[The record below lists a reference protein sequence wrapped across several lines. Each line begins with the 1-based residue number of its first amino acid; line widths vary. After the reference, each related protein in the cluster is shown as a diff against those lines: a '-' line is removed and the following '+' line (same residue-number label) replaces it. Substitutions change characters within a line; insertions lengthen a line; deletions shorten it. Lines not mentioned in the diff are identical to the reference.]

1 MERFLPYTPLLL
13 EGLKV
18 TLAIYACAAVVSVT
32 FAIFAGVVRF
42 GGPAWLRWP
51 VTAVVEFL
59 RGTSCFVQLFWCFYA
74 LPMLGV
80 TLTPFVTSVIVLGLN
95 SGSFGSEVVR
105 GALEA
110 VPKGQTEAA
119 RALSYSPFRIFVH
132 VLAPQAAR
140 IAIRPAANL
149 LVDLLKLTPLTSLV
163 TVSDLTRNAMIMR
176 TQTGSTIVTLL
187 VIFAIYFL
195 LASLIYAAM
204 NRLEARLHRGAGMT
218 WDNEFALSILPLLL
232 KGFLLT
238 LKATAGGTVLALIL
252 GLVLALCA
260 YAPQRAL
267 RQGAHAVTE
276 LLRRTPLLVH
286 IYILFFALPELGL
299 VLSPLTAGILA
310 LGLHTGS
317 YMSAVYQSGINAVP
331 AGQWEA
337 ARSLGYS
344 RRDLWA
350 RIVLPQAVPM
360 MIPALG
366 NYILLMFKESA
377 ILSVIAV
384 PEAMQTA
391 LSIGNKTYR
400 YFEAVTV
407 VGLLYLAISLP
418 VAAALRGLERRY
430 VTPPQ

>member
-1 MERFLPYTPLLL
+1 
-13 EGLKV
+13 
-18 TLAIYACAAVVSVT
+18 
-32 FAIFAGVVRF
+32 VVRF
-42 GGPAWLRWP
+42 AGPAWLRWP
-51 VTAVVEFL
+51 VGAVVEFL

-110 VPKGQTEAA
+110 VPRGQTEAA

-132 VLAPQAAR
+132 MLAPQARASR
-140 IAIRPAANL
+140 SGRPRTCF
-149 LVDLLKLTPLTSLV
+149 VDLLKLTPLTSLV

-176 TQTGSTIVTLL
+176 TQTGSTLVTLL
-187 VIFAIYFL
+187 VIFAVYFV

-204 NRLEARLHRGAGMT
+204 NRLEARLVHRRAARADAPGARWRHDLEQRFRPVDPAASPQG
-218 WDNEFALSILPLLL
+218 LPAHAE
-232 KGFLLT
+232 GD
-238 LKATAGGTVLALIL
+238 GGRHGPGADL

-267 RQGAHAVTE
+267 RAVAPWVTE

-286 IYILFFALPELGL
+286 IYILFFALPELGI

-344 RRDLWA
+344 RA
-350 RIVLPQAVPM
+350 TS
-360 MIPALG
+360 G
-366 NYILLMFKESA
+366 
-377 ILSVIAV
+377 
-384 PEAMQTA
+384 
-391 LSIGNKTYR
+391 
-400 YFEAVTV
+400 
-407 VGLLYLAISLP
+407 
-418 VAAALRGLERRY
+418 RGSCCRRRCR
-430 VTPPQ
+430 